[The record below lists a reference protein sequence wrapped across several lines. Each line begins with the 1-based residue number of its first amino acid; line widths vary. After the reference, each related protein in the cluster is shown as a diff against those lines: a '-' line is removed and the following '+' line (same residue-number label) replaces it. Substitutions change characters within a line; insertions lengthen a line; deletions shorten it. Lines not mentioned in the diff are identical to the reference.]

1 MWKEGNKIDRLTS
14 LQCDYSANC
23 LFSDKLRNSTEQSP
37 NRMRTSSE
45 GPAWCRTH
53 SPSTLRR
60 KSHPPEIARW
70 LPLANVSGFFSDSDF
85 LENAPNAATS
95 RISSNQLDVDLI
107 ILYYPHDYGAV
118 YSSFNWICDLIFNE
132 PPERDHLACEVEA
145 HARANPNASTRPPLF
160 ASLGYPR
167 QLLPS
172 LDYMQCSVHVITY
185 MHGITEYM

>member
-1 MWKEGNKIDRLTS
+1 M
-14 LQCDYSANC
+14 
-23 LFSDKLRNSTEQSP
+23 
-37 NRMRTSSE
+37 
-45 GPAWCRTH
+45 
-53 SPSTLRR
+53 
-60 KSHPPEIARW
+60 
-70 LPLANVSGFFSDSDF
+70 PLANVSGFFSDSDF